1 MPSPRSGHAKPALE
15 YRDRKTT
22 YAELRAG
29 VEAVASGLMDLGVGP
44 GTSVALYLPNTPYH
58 PLSFFAALK
67 AGGRLV
73 HLSPLDAEREL
84 AYKLKDS
91 GARILVTTNIGFM
104 LLLAQKLQR
113 DGLVDHLI
121 VGDDTAFGP
130 SAIPTTPIADAPGLV
145 RFDKLRADGA
155 KKLPRQWPKVDVEDV
170 ALLQYTGG
178 TTGKPKGAMLSHANL
193 SAACSIYKVWGDPQ
207 RISEPGEDKIICV
220 LPLFHIFALTV
231 GAAARS
237 AARATSC
244 CCACASTWRRRS
256 TTSRSRRRRCLP
268 ACRPCGSRSPTRPT
282 STSATSPRCAMP
294 ASGGAALPVEVAER
308 FQKLTGQ
315 RLGGG
320 WGMTETSPA
329 GTGPAARVDAAR
341 PAPSACRCRASLMD
355 IVALDDPRRRLE
367 PGEKGEIRIKG
378 PNVTKGYWNAPEE
391 TAAAFVDGYL
401 LTGDIG
407 YMDEDGYF
415 YLVDRKKDMIISG
428 GFNVYPRTIEE
439 AIYEHPA
446 VAEVIVIGVPDA
458 YRGEAAK
465 AFVQLKAGAEAF
477 TLDELRA
484 FLADKLG
491 RHELPAHLEFRDA
504 LPKTAVGKLSKKE
517 LIEEE
522 RQKTELPPSRNA
534 VIPVARI
541 QPPRAEQAEDD
552 VGTSPTGQHRRTTPW
567 STPSSYP
574 PPAPRSAEPC
584 AAPSTSPTAP
594 TWAAT

>member
-1 MPSPRSGHAKPALE
+1 MGEQRPWEKSYPAGVQWDAPIEMATLPALFDAFTDKWAAKPALE
-15 YRDRKTT
+15 YRDRQTSYT
-22 YAELRAG
+22 ELRAT
-29 VEAVASGLMDLGVGP
+29 VDAIASGLMDLGVKP
-44 GTSVALYLPNTPYH
+44 GKAVALYLPNTPYH
-58 PLSFFAALK
+58 PFVFFAVLK
-67 AGGRLV
+67 CGGRVV

-84 AYKLKDS
+84 AFKLKDS

-104 LLLAQKLQR
+104 LLLAQKLKA

-121 VGDDTAFGP
+121 VGDDRAFGP
-130 SAIPTTPIADAPGLV
+130 SAIPTTPIADDALLV
-145 RFDKLRADGA
+145 RVEKLREEGGR
-155 KKLPRQWPKVDVEDV
+155 KLPRQWPKVGVDDV

-178 TTGKPKGAMLSHANL
+178 TTGKPKGAMLTHANL
-193 SAACSIYKVWGDPQ
+193 SAACAIYKLWSDPQ
-207 RISEPGEDKIICV
+207 RISMPGEDKVICV
-220 LPLFHIFALTV
+220 LPLFHIYALTSV
-231 GAAARS
+231 MLRSLAEGNELFLRVRFDVETTLDDIEVKKATVFPGVPTMWIALANTPGIEARDFS
-237 AARATSC
+237 SLRYA
-244 CCACASTWRRRS
+244 
-256 TTSRSRRRRCLP
+256 
-268 ACRPCGSRSPTRPT
+268 
-282 STSATSPRCAMP
+282 

-329 GTGPAARVDAAR
+329 GTAMPREWTGKAGSVGLPL
-341 PAPSACRCRASLMD
+341 PGITMD
-355 IVALDDPRRRLE
+355 IVALDDPRRVLK

-407 YMDEDGYF
+407 TMDEDGYF

-439 AIYEHPA
+439 AIYEHPS

-465 AFVQLKAGAEAF
+465 AFVQLKPDAARF

-484 FLADKLG
+484 FLADKIG
-491 RHELPAHLEFRDA
+491 RHEMPAHLEFRDA

-522 RQKTELPPSRNA
+522 RQKSRTA
-534 VIPVARI
+534 
-541 QPPRAEQAEDD
+541 AE
-552 VGTSPTGQHRRTTPW
+552 
-567 STPSSYP
+567 
-574 PPAPRSAEPC
+574 
-584 AAPSTSPTAP
+584 
-594 TWAAT
+594 